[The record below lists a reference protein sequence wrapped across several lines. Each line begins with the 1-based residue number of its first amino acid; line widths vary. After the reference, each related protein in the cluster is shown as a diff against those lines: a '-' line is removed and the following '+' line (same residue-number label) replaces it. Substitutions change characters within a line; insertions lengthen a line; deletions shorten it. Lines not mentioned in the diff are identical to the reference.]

1 MAKDARAIP
10 LMAKEEGELESSN
23 HDKNSIQVTISITTG
38 LHETPNKQDW
48 NSFNSSLSIPIIIPK
63 GLMRKPVLHLIR
75 NTDRQSESK
84 ALGTVQQIKLALKI
98 LGKVVR
104 EVDF

>member
-1 MAKDARAIP
+1 
-10 LMAKEEGELESSN
+10 MAKEQGELESSN
-23 HDKNSIQVTISITTG
+23 RDKNSIQVTISITTG

-48 NSFNSSLSIPIIIPK
+48 NSFNSSFSLSIPIITPK

-84 ALGTVQQIKLALKI
+84 TLGTVQQMKLTLKI
-98 LGKVVR
+98 LGEVVR